1 MIPSLNI
8 FLEKMY
14 WIDISV
20 ILIVVWVFYFFIL
33 IRAHWISKKNK
44 THNIELYT
52 MRAEIYT
59 EYEKNFFL

>member
-1 MIPSLNI
+1 MIPSLDI

-14 WIDISV
+14 WIDVSAV
-20 ILIVVWVFYFFIL
+20 LILVGIFFFFIL
-33 IRAHWISKKNK
+33 IRTRWISKKNQV
-44 THNIELYT
+44 HNTELYN

>member
-1 MIPSLNI
+1 MIPSLDI

-14 WIDISV
+14 WIDISA
-20 ILIVVWVFYFFIL
+20 ILIIVWILFFLIL
-33 IRAHWISKKNK
+33 IRANWISKKNK
-44 THNIELYT
+44 THNTELYN